1 MFGWVP
7 SEVWVF
13 IGLGL
18 SIASMI
24 EIIKIFLYKNRS
36 KKYILSFSLFII
48 SGILLAVLES

>member
-7 SEVWVF
+7 LDGWVF

-18 SIASMI
+18 SVASMI

-48 SGILLAVLES
+48 